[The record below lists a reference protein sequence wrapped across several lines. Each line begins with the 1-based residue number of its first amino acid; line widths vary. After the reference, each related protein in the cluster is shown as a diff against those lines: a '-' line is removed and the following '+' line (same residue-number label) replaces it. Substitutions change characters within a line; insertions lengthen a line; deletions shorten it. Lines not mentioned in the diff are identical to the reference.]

1 MFATPSLLA
10 SFAVFLVLTALPASS
25 IASHSW
31 GNYHWARQTNE
42 FTLSLGD
49 NVSTEWTTHLWTASS
64 EWSKSGVLNTVV
76 VVPGGTK
83 PKPCKPTAGRVEVCN
98 AGYGF
103 NGWLGI
109 AQIWINGSHITQG
122 ITKVNDSYFN
132 TAKYNTPAWRNLVI
146 CQEIGHTF
154 GLDHQDENFSNANL
168 GTCMDYTNNPET
180 NQKPNAHDYQQLQ
193 TIYSH
198 LDATTTVSQSSP
210 TGKPAADA
218 EDELE
223 VGTAQWGRLVRST
236 NRGRT
241 ELFELDLGGG
251 HKKFTFVIWADPE
264 DQPGAGRGRR

>member
-10 SFAVFLVLTALPASS
+10 SFVVFLVLTALPASS

-31 GNYHWARQTNE
+31 GNYHWARQTYQ
-42 FTLSLGD
+42 FTLILGD
-49 NVSTEWTTHLWTASS
+49 NVSMAWDERLKAASAA
-64 EWSKSGVLNTVV
+64 WSQSVLLNTVIES
-76 VVPGGTK
+76 GGTK
-83 PKPCKPTAGRVEVCN
+83 PKPCKPTAGRVEVC
-98 AGYGF
+98 AATYGF

-109 AQIWINGSHITQG
+109 AQIWVNGSHITQG
-122 ITKVNDSYFN
+122 ITKMNDSYFN
-132 TAKYNTPAWRNLVI
+132 TATYNTLAWRNFVI

-168 GTCMDYTNNPET
+168 GTCMDYTNNPAT
-180 NQKPNAHDYQQLQ
+180 NQSPNAHDYEQLEA
-193 TIYSH
+193 IYSH
-198 LDATTTVSQSSP
+198 PDTITTVAPSSQA
-210 TGKPAADA
+210 GQPAVDA

-223 VGTAQWGRLVRST
+223 VGTAQWGRLIRST

-251 HKKFTFVIWADPE
+251 RKKFTHVIWADPE